1 MKLTSAQVHQVLDQ
15 FEGEVIPSDSPS
27 VPELE
32 ATFGP
37 HTFFVATEGLHL
49 VERSEATNS
58 TRRRACCRSIRRS
71 WSPSTSAPTGGP
83 IRLRRSGAMP
93 YGDAGGGFGT
103 SWDGRL
109 NERAGTAR
117 LGRTSC
123 VDRG

>member
-1 MKLTSAQVHQVLDQ
+1 MNLTSAQVHQVLDQ

-58 TRRRACCRSIRRS
+58 KKHPAYVVRVAG
-71 WSPSTSAPTGGP
+71 WWDDEKTSLLPLDPEVVVAVD
-83 IRLRRSGAMP
+83 LSA
-93 YGDAGGGFGT
+93 
-103 SWDGRL
+103 DGRPDP
-109 NERAGTAR
+109 AA
-117 LGRTSC
+117 
-123 VDRG
+123 